1 MVDTNVHLFHQ
12 TAYLVEHLVSWL
24 LLLVSLPLCA
34 WVLWGIR
41 DSNYD
46 VENATHI
53 EDVPEAAITGIALPP
68 GHVAGEHLP
77 DDGLKA
83 PPELKTK
90 ESTSS

>member
-1 MVDTNVHLFHQ
+1 MIDADIHLSHQ
-12 TAYLVEHLVSWL
+12 TNYLAEHLISWL

-46 VENATHI
+46 VENVTHI
-53 EDVPEAAITGIALPP
+53 EDVPEGAITGIALPP

-77 DDGLKA
+77 DDGSKA

-90 ESTSS
+90 ESTGS